1 MTEKIKAFTYVR
13 FSSTKQIDNS
23 SIDRQDGAL
32 ARWLEVNKNVVVMD
46 SYIDEAISAW
56 KGKHIENGSLGRL
69 LKAIEDGLVPSGSL
83 ILVEHFSRLSRMSQD
98 ETTDLI
104 RKIWDAGITIIT
116 VEDNAVY
123 SPEDRDD
130 LAKRLR
136 LVVEIDKAYSDSKW
150 RSKKVK
156 QSYIKREEDAKD
168 GITPAM
174 RRPFWLDKSGK
185 LNEHAE
191 IIRDV
196 FSLYLSGLGQMLI
209 LYNLRKKYPNNETV
223 KKLSPPTIIRWITS
237 ETIRGMW
244 RGQKVYD
251 HVVEDDIFYSAQNVH
266 IHRLNDNVKADRKW
280 PLSGLIQ
287 CGYCNAGMSIQQTG
301 DSLPVLRCS
310 TRQRTNISKC
320 KDAGMHTTFPYLIAH
335 QYFFSRVKRHA
346 LKRYTSNSHLKE
358 SNLELNEIAVNL
370 VKLKSQLVEEKNFY
384 KALKDEGKN
393 GRAALMLL
401 SETDERIEKL
411 EKRQEVLTKEIL
423 NHENL
428 NTSDEALELIDDPLT
443 FNFAMHRLGIKLVL
457 KDRIIKFE
465 EDLGFEFKGYC
476 RKTKQYVCYDL
487 TKGEKVEIINPQD
500 HEVLLLNKQIRTVK
514 SALIKRKNMR
524 EFKKNDPEGYRKH
537 IRNKVKKFKDS
548 FDKSNEG

>member
-32 ARWLEVNKNVVVMD
+32 ARWLEANKNVVVMD

-56 KGKHIENGSLGRL
+56 KGKHIDNGSLGRL

-104 RKIWDAGITIIT
+104 RKIWDAGISIVT

-123 SPEDRDD
+123 SPDDRED
-130 LAKRLR
+130 LAKRIR
-136 LVVEIDKAYSDSKW
+136 LVVEINKAYSDSEW

-156 QSYIKREEDAKD
+156 QSYVKREKDAKD

-209 LYNLRKKYPNNETV
+209 LYNLRKKYPNNKTV
-223 KKLSPPTIIRWITS
+223 KKLSPPTIIRWITN

-251 HVVEDDIFYSAQNVH
+251 HVVEDDIFFEAQKVH
-266 IHRLNDNVKADRKW
+266 MNRLNENVKADRKW

-287 CGYCNAGMSIQQTG
+287 CGYCDAGMSIQQTG

-346 LKRYTSNSHLKE
+346 LKRYTSNSHLKD
-358 SNLELNEIAVNL
+358 SNLELNEISVNL
-370 VKLKSQLVEEKNFY
+370 VKLKNQLVEEKSFY
-384 KALKDEGKN
+384 KTLIDEGKS

-401 SETDERIEKL
+401 SETDEEIEKL
-411 EKRQEVLTKEIL
+411 EKRQEALTREIL
-423 NHENL
+423 NHESL

-443 FNFAMHRLGIKLVL
+443 FNFAMHRLGIKLVI

-476 RKTKQYVCYDL
+476 RKTKQYICNDL
-487 TKGEKVEIINPQD
+487 TKGAKVEIHNPQD
-500 HEVLLLNKQIRTVK
+500 HKVLLCNDRVRTVK
-514 SALIKRKNMR
+514 SALIKRNKMR
-524 EFKKNDPEGYRKH
+524 EFKKNDPEGHRKH
-537 IRNKVKKFKDS
+537 VQSIVKNFEEVFGTKK
-548 FDKSNEG
+548 E

>member
-1 MTEKIKAFTYVR
+1 MAEKIKAFTYMR
-13 FSSTKQIDNS
+13 FSSTKQIGNS

-32 ARWLEVNKNVVVMD
+32 TRWLEAHKDVVVMD
-46 SYIDEAISAW
+46 SYIDEAMSAW

-104 RKIWDAGITIIT
+104 RQIWDAGITIIT

-150 RSKKVK
+150 RSTKVK
-156 QSYIKREEDAKD
+156 QSYVNREEKAKE

-185 LNEHAE
+185 LNENAE
-191 IIRDV
+191 IIKDV

-209 LYNLRKKYPNNETV
+209 LYNLRKKYPKNVTI

-251 HVVEDDIFYSAQNVH
+251 HVIEDDIFYAAQS
-266 IHRLNDNVKADRKW
+266 IHFKRSNENVKADRKW

-287 CGYCNAGMSIQQTG
+287 CGYCDAGMSIQQSG

-320 KDAGMHTTFPYLIAH
+320 KDAGMHTTFPYLVAH
-335 QYFFSRVKRHA
+335 QYFFTRVKRHA
-346 LKRYTSNSHLKE
+346 LKRYTSNSHLKD
-358 SNLELNEIAVNL
+358 SNIELNEIAANL
-370 VKLKSQLVEEKNFY
+370 VKLKNQLVEEKSFY

-401 SETDERIEKL
+401 SETDEEIEKL
-411 EKRQEVLTKEIL
+411 EKRQKVLTQEIL
-423 NHENL
+423 NHESM

-443 FNFAMHRLGIKLVL
+443 FNFAMHRLGIKLVI

-465 EDLGFEFKGYC
+465 DNLGFEFKGYC
-476 RKTKQYVCYDL
+476 RKTREYICNDL
-487 TKGEKVEIINPQD
+487 AKDEKVNIINPQD
-500 HEVLLLNKQIRTVK
+500 HECLLLNKQIRTVK
-514 SALIKRKNMR
+514 SANIKRNKMR
-524 EFKKNDPEGYRKH
+524 ELKEQDPEGYRKH
-537 IRNKVKKFKDS
+537 VQGVVKKFKDVLGT
-548 FDKSNEG
+548 KKE

>member
-1 MTEKIKAFTYVR
+1 MAEKIKAFTYMR
-13 FSSTKQIDNS
+13 FSSAKQIGNS

-32 ARWLEVNKNVVVMD
+32 TRWLEAHDDVVVMD
-46 SYIDEAISAW
+46 SYIDEAMSAW

-104 RKIWDAGITIIT
+104 RQIWDAGITIIT

-150 RSKKVK
+150 RSTKVK
-156 QSYIKREEDAKD
+156 QSYVNREEKAKE

-185 LNEHAE
+185 LNENAE
-191 IIRDV
+191 IIKDV

-209 LYNLRKKYPNNETV
+209 LYNLRKKYPKNVTI

-251 HVVEDDIFYSAQNVH
+251 HVVEDDIFYAAQNIH
-266 IHRLNDNVKADRKW
+266 IKRSNENVKADRKW

-287 CGYCNAGMSIQQTG
+287 CGYCDAGMSIQQSG

-320 KDAGMHTTFPYLIAH
+320 KDAGMHTTFPYLVAH
-335 QYFFSRVKRHA
+335 QYFFTRVKRHA
-346 LKRYTSNSHLKE
+346 LKRYTSNSHLKD
-358 SNLELNEIAVNL
+358 SNIELNEIAANL
-370 VKLKSQLVEEKNFY
+370 VKLKNQLVEEKGFY
-384 KALKDEGKN
+384 KALKDEGKS

-401 SETDERIEKL
+401 SETDEEIEKL
-411 EKRQEVLTKEIL
+411 EKRQKVLTQEIL
-423 NHENL
+423 NHESM

-443 FNFAMHRLGIKLVL
+443 FNFAMHRLGIKLVI

-465 EDLGFEFKGYC
+465 DNLGFEFKGYC
-476 RKTKQYVCYDL
+476 RKTREYICNDL
-487 TKGEKVEIINPQD
+487 AKDEKVNIINPQD
-500 HEVLLLNKQIRTVK
+500 HECLLLNKQIRTVK
-514 SALIKRKNMR
+514 SANIKRNKMR
-524 EFKKNDPEGYRKH
+524 ELKEHDPEGYRKH
-537 IRNKVKKFKDS
+537 VQGVVKTFKDVLGT
-548 FDKSNEG
+548 KKE

>member
-1 MTEKIKAFTYVR
+1 MAETIKAFTYMR
-13 FSSTKQIDNS
+13 FSSTKQIGNS

-32 ARWLEVNKNVVVMD
+32 TRWLEAHEDVVVMD
-46 SYIDEAISAW
+46 SYIDEAMSAW

-69 LKAIEDGLVPSGSL
+69 LKAIKDGLVPSGSL

-104 RKIWDAGITIIT
+104 RQIWDAGITIIT

-150 RSKKVK
+150 RSTKVK
-156 QSYIKREEDAKD
+156 ESYVRREKKAKE

-185 LNEHAE
+185 LNENAE

-209 LYNLRKKYPNNETV
+209 LYNLRKKYPNNKTV
-223 KKLSPPTIIRWITS
+223 KKLSPPTIIRWITN

-251 HVVEDDIFYSAQNVH
+251 HVVEDDVFFEAQKVH
-266 IHRLNDNVKADRKW
+266 RKRLNENVKADRKW

-287 CGYCNAGMSIQQTG
+287 CGYCDAGMSIQQTG
-301 DSLPVLRCS
+301 NSLPVLRCS

-320 KDAGMHTTFPYLIAH
+320 KDAGMHTTFPYLVAH
-335 QYFFSRVKRHA
+335 QYFFTRVRRHA
-346 LKRYTSNSHLKE
+346 LKRYTSNSHLKD
-358 SNLELNEIAVNL
+358 SNFELNEIAVNL
-370 VKLKSQLVEEKNFY
+370 VKLKNQLVDEKSFY

-401 SETDERIEKL
+401 SETDEEIESL
-411 EKRQEVLTKEIL
+411 ENRQEVLTQEIL
-423 NHENL
+423 NHESM
-428 NTSDEALELIDDPLT
+428 NTSDEALELIDDPLN
-443 FNFAMHRLGIKLVL
+443 FNFSMHRLGIKLVV
-457 KDRIIKFE
+457 KDRIISFE
-465 EDLGFEFKGYC
+465 DNLGFEFKGYC
-476 RKTKQYVCYDL
+476 RKTKKYICHDL
-487 TKGEKVEIINPQD
+487 MKGEDFEITNPQD
-500 HEVLLLNKQIRTVK
+500 NEIMLLNKQLRTAK
-514 SALIKRKNMR
+514 SANIKRKKMR
-524 EFKKNDPEGYRKH
+524 ELKEHDPEGYRKH
-537 IRNKVKKFKDS
+537 VQGVVKTFKDVLGT
-548 FDKSNEG
+548 KKE